1 MLATEESQYHNSGL
15 YDQQFKGY
23 SVKGVSVTDQRSMD
37 VCLERSIHIQA
48 EHLVE
53 AQNSIAGMKSR
64 VLKDPSD

>member
-1 MLATEESQYHNSGL
+1 MLLKKANTTTVAYMINNSG
-15 YDQQFKGY
+15 GY

-53 AQNSIAGMKSR
+53 AQNSIAGMKLR